1 MKFEQTKAYGGAD
14 KFSLWYLG
22 NHKLEY
28 GEVFQITFS
37 CQFDFSHFPFDSHEC
52 LMEYGS
58 YEVAENKLTFK
69 PPTVSYKNK
78 MTKSGYDPIIHNS
91 LEHQYQL
98 YLETLP
104 TSTHM
109 DEIDNTKHSSTGI
122 CLKFYRNSFGHLI
135 SSFYYPT
142 GCFALLSMISY
153 LIKPDVV
160 SHYYCPGFVL
170 RNFYQIQCQFQK
182 RFSV

>member
-22 NHKLEY
+22 NNKLEY

-69 PPTVSYKNK
+69 PPIVSYKNK
-78 MTKSGYDPIIHNS
+78 MTKIGYNPIIRNS
-91 LEHQYQL
+91 VEHQYRL
-98 YLETLP
+98 YLGTDFLIIGWSI
-104 TSTHM
+104 STFF
-109 DEIDNTKHSSTGI
+109 
-122 CLKFYRNSFGHLI
+122 LK
-135 SSFYYPT
+135 
-142 GCFALLSMISY
+142 LS
-153 LIKPDVV
+153 K
-160 SHYYCPGFVL
+160 
-170 RNFYQIQCQFQK
+170 N
-182 RFSV
+182 

>member
-22 NHKLEY
+22 DHKLEY

-78 MTKSGYDPIIHNS
+78 MTKIGYDPIIRNS

-98 YLETLP
+98 YLEALP

-122 CLKFYRNSFGHLI
+122 CLKFYRNSFGHLT

-160 SHYYCPGFVL
+160 SYCYCPGFVL
-170 RNFYQIQCQFQK
+170 CNSK
-182 RFSV
+182 TTNP